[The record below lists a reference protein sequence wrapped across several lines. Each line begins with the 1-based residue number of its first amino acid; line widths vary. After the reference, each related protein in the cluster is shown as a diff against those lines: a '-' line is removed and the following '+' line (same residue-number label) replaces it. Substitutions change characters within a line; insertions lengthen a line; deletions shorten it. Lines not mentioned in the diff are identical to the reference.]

1 MDDISRE
8 TIVLEADSQRGLL
21 RVDVAV
27 TMTGLNPTR
36 SMVPPLLLSHHLLPG
51 PYSVEPGSGHRCGPN
66 GASVQREG
74 VIPEMVNQSHPQ
86 NEGEANGEGETWDG
100 RRDSV
105 NMMSIGL
112 IYGLPVVEGSD
123 MFEEEYRLTDS
134 VGT

>member
-1 MDDISRE
+1 
-8 TIVLEADSQRGLL
+8 
-21 RVDVAV
+21 
-27 TMTGLNPTR
+27 
-36 SMVPPLLLSHHLLPG
+36 
-51 PYSVEPGSGHRCGPN
+51 
-66 GASVQREG
+66 
-74 VIPEMVNQSHPQ
+74 MVNQSHPQ

-112 IYGLPVVEGSD
+112 IHGVSVVEGSD